1 MILFVIPA
9 LAQVSNQ
16 LDSKGN
22 RVPITMLKNITVDFN
37 ELPFIDAVNEVA
49 DKGQFSLNY
58 KEDVVPKDL
67 LVNLKLKNK
76 PAIIVFKELLRGT
89 GLGFI
94 VADSVRVVII
104 EETPEEN
111 GLRVNKHTISGFVTD
126 EESGEALIGT
136 NVYVNELGAGSATNG
151 YGFYSITVPEGVY
164 TVSYSYIGYQKKDI
178 TETLYQSME
187 IDVALNRSSVSVDTV
202 LVLEDR
208 DKDFLGSTQ
217 SGSFELAPKTIER
230 IPFLLG
236 ERDVLRTMHL
246 LPGITFGREGDT
258 GFYVRGGNSDQN
270 LVLLDEAPIYNAF
283 HSFGFFS
290 VFNTDALKNVT
301 IIKGSAPPKYGGRLS
316 SVLDIQMKEG
326 NMKNYQ
332 ATLGLGL
339 IFSRFTVQ
347 GPIVEDKSSFIF
359 SGRRTYVDLLKIL
372 VPEPGLDSADLYF
385 YDLNLKVN
393 YKISNT
399 DRLYL
404 SGYMGSDKLGFE
416 EVFGMYWG
424 NTTGTLRW
432 NHIFNNQLFLNS
444 SLIYSQFKH
453 ETEVLP
459 EDEGEDDAVNMISK
473 INDITVKED
482 FQYFIN
488 PDNTLNFGLNYVH
501 HSFLP
506 GNIQIQGDNN
516 FDFVIGKRNAHEVS
530 LYLSHQHNFSDRFNI
545 DYGLRSTLFFVEGE
559 KDQFDFED
567 IDDSPILEFHE
578 NEKKNYLRLEPRIG
592 LSYRLT
598 PLITLKAGYARN
610 HQYMH
615 MLSNSTSGTPL
626 DVWQPSSTK
635 VQPQQCDQYSIG
647 YFQIL
652 GQGYEFSIE
661 SYYRD
666 FQNVIDFKDGANVVL
681 RNYFESELAF
691 GRGWAYG
698 VELLI
703 RKNIG
708 DLSGWISYTWSKSER
723 QFDEVNNGSPFPAKY
738 DRTHDFSI
746 VLSYDLTE
754 RINFSAN
761 WIYSSGYNITLPYG
775 VYYVDNRTVE
785 AYTDKNG
792 YRLPAYHRLDL
803 GFSLK
808 NALGGTWNFS
818 VYNAYA
824 QKNSYAIAV
833 RNSRTNPGRKEAVSY
848 YAFTL
853 VPSISYTLEF

>member
-1 MILFVIPA
+1 MFYIVPVSG
-9 LAQVSNQ
+9 QVSTQ
-16 LDSKGN
+16 LDSRGKQ
-22 RVPITMLKNITVDFN
+22 VPETFLKNISVDFS
-37 ELPFIDAVNEVA
+37 EVPFVDAINEVA
-49 DKGQFSLNY
+49 DKGQFKLNY
-58 KEDVVPKDL
+58 KEEIIPADH
-67 LVNLKLKNK
+67 LVNLKLDGK

-89 GLGFI
+89 NLGFI
-94 VADSVRVVII
+94 VADSVRIVII
-104 EETPEEN
+104 EETPEEF
-111 GLRVNKHTISGFVTD
+111 GLRVKKHTVSGFVTD

-136 NVYVNELGAGSATNG
+136 NIYIDELGAGCATNG
-151 YGFYSITVPEGVY
+151 YGFYSVTVPEGIY
-164 TVSYSYIGYQKKDI
+164 TISYSYIGYRKKEI
-178 TETLYQSME
+178 TETLYESME
-187 IDVALNRSSVSVDTV
+187 INISLNKSTVSVDTV
-202 LVLEDR
+202 VVLEDR
-208 DKDFLGSTQ
+208 NKDFLESTR
-217 SGSFELAPKTIER
+217 SGSFELVQKTIDR

-236 ERDVLRTMHL
+236 EKDVLRTMHL

-283 HSFGFFS
+283 HSFGLFS
-290 VFNTDALKNVT
+290 VFNTDAVKNVT
-301 IIKGSAPPKYGGRLS
+301 MIKGSAPPKYGGRLS

-326 NMKNYQ
+326 NMKDYQ

-347 GPIVEDKSSFIF
+347 GPIIEDKSSFIF
-359 SGRRTYVDLLKIL
+359 SGRRTYVDLLKVL
-372 VPEPGLDSADLYF
+372 VSEPGLDSADLYF

-404 SGYMGSDKLGFE
+404 SGYMGSDKLGFLD
-416 EVFGMYWG
+416 VFGMYWG
-424 NTTGTLRW
+424 NSTATLRW
-432 NHIFNNQLFLNS
+432 NHIFNNKLFLNS

-453 ETEVLP
+453 ETEVMP
-459 EDEGEDDAVNMISK
+459 EDIGDDAVSLISR

-506 GNIQIQGDNN
+506 GNIQIQGDND

-530 LYLSHQHNFSDRFNI
+530 LYISHQHNFSRMFNI
-545 DYGLRSTLFFVEGE
+545 DYGLRSTVFFVEGE
-559 KDQFDFED
+559 EDQFDIED

-578 NEKKNYLRLEPRIG
+578 KEKKNYLRLEPRIG

-626 DVWQPSSTK
+626 DVWQPSSTNVK
-635 VQPQQCDQYSIG
+635 PQRSDQYSLG
-647 YFQIL
+647 YFQNL
-652 GQGYEFSIE
+652 GNGYEFSIE
-661 SYYRD
+661 TYYRD
-666 FQNVIDFKDGANVVL
+666 FQNVIDFKDGANIVL

-698 VELLI
+698 LEFLI

-708 DLSGWISYTWSKSER
+708 NLSGWISYTWSKSER
-723 QFDEVNNGSPFPAKY
+723 QFDEVNNGKPFPAKY
-738 DRTHDFSI
+738 DRTHDFAI
-746 VLSYDLTE
+746 VLSYDITDRL
-754 RINFSAN
+754 NFSAN

-775 VYYVDNRTVE
+775 VYTVDNRTLE

-792 YRLPAYHRLDL
+792 YRLPAYHRLDV
-803 GFSLK
+803 GFSLE

-824 QKNSYAIAV
+824 QKNSYLIAI
-833 RNSRTNPGRKEAVSY
+833 RNSPVNPGRKEAVSF
-848 YAFTL
+848 YAFTI
-853 VPSISYTLEF
+853 VPSISYTLNF